1 MPPIPFADNFLA
13 GSLLSILLP
22 LGLLIA
28 LAIWY
33 VLAVRRVPDG
43 KPRRSANAAPATEP
57 PTGAG
62 ASPGAAAPDAEP
74 PDREP

>member
-43 KPRRSANAAPATEP
+43 KPKRSASRP
-57 PTGAG
+57 
-62 ASPGAAAPDAEP
+62 PDADP
-74 PDREP
+74 PARKP